1 MGLLSKIL
9 HSEPVEPAL
18 EPSEQATIVCLKLS
32 DDEMGSC
39 EERQAI
45 SLLRDNL
52 IRAVQERDAGEF
64 DTLEYGEGF
73 GTLTFNGTSADRL
86 AAVVLPV
93 VQAYPLQPGS
103 YLVKRYGE
111 EGAREQSVVLGAH
124 A

>member
-9 HSEPVEPAL
+9 HTEPVEPAL
-18 EPSEQATIVCLKLS
+18 EPSEQATLVCLKLS
-32 DDEMGSC
+32 DDEMGSS

-64 DTLEYGEGF
+64 DTLEYGDGF
-73 GTLTFNGTSADRL
+73 GTLTFKGTSADRL
-86 AAVVLPV
+86 TAVVLPV
-93 VQAYPLQPGS
+93 VQAYSLQPGS